1 MVCLYCVVSVDQPL
15 CNYVK
20 MPLFYSIVIS
30 HTTDTG
36 WPSKMN
42 RTIWIVRIFSS
53 SKLQCIGIAL
63 LIQLLCLR
71 WCTRYSLIHYFFEL
85 FYSYIPFLWCNGKHR
100 IFSPNEMTWTRMLGQ
115 YTLTKKILPVHPD
128 KRTLCWD
135 ILTRECFADTLLQEN
150 VMAGHPDK
158 RMFCRTSWL
167 EKVLLVYPD

>member
-15 CNYVK
+15 CNYIK

-30 HTTDTG
+30 HRTDTG

-100 IFSPNEMTWTRMLGQ
+100 IFSPNEMTCTRMLGQ
-115 YTLTKKILPVHPD
+115 YTLTR
-128 KRTLCWD
+128 KR
-135 ILTRECFADTLLQEN
+135 FAGTSWQENTLL
-150 VMAGHPDK
+150 GHPN
-158 RMFCRTSWL
+158 
-167 EKVLLVYPD
+167 

>member
-30 HTTDTG
+30 HRTDTG

-53 SKLQCIGIAL
+53 SKLQAL

-85 FYSYIPFLWCNGKHR
+85 FYSYIPFLWCYGKHR
-100 IFSPNEMTWTRMLGQ
+100 IFSPNEMTCTRMLGQ
-115 YTLTKKILPVHPD
+115 YTLTR
-128 KRTLCWD
+128 KR
-135 ILTRECFADTLLQEN
+135 FAGTSWQENTLL
-150 VMAGHPDK
+150 GHPN
-158 RMFCRTSWL
+158 
-167 EKVLLVYPD
+167 

>member
-30 HTTDTG
+30 HRTDTG
-36 WPSKMN
+36 WPSKTN

-53 SKLQCIGIAL
+53 SKLQCIGIVL

-100 IFSPNEMTWTRMLGQ
+100 IFSPNEITCTRMLGQ
-115 YTLTKKILPVHPD
+115 YTLTR
-128 KRTLCWD
+128 KR
-135 ILTRECFADTLLQEN
+135 FASTFWQENTLL
-150 VMAGHPDK
+150 GHPN
-158 RMFCRTSWL
+158 
-167 EKVLLVYPD
+167 

>member
-30 HTTDTG
+30 HRTDTG

-53 SKLQCIGIAL
+53 SKLKCIGIAL

-71 WCTRYSLIHYFFEL
+71 WCTRYSLIHCFEL

-100 IFSPNEMTWTRMLGQ
+100 IFSPNEMTCTRMLGQ
-115 YTLTKKILPVHPD
+115 YTLTR
-128 KRTLCWD
+128 KR
-135 ILTRECFADTLLQEN
+135 FAGTSWQENTLL
-150 VMAGHPDK
+150 GHPN
-158 RMFCRTSWL
+158 
-167 EKVLLVYPD
+167 

>member
-30 HTTDTG
+30 HRTDTG

-53 SKLQCIGIAL
+53 SKLQSIGIAL

-85 FYSYIPFLWCNGKHR
+85 FYSYIPFLWSCNGKHR
-100 IFSPNEMTWTRMLGQ
+100 IFSPNEMTCTRMLGQ
-115 YTLTKKILPVHPD
+115 YTLTR
-128 KRTLCWD
+128 KR
-135 ILTRECFADTLLQEN
+135 FASTSWQENTLL
-150 VMAGHPDK
+150 GHPN
-158 RMFCRTSWL
+158 
-167 EKVLLVYPD
+167 

>member
-15 CNYVK
+15 WNYVK

-30 HTTDTG
+30 HRTDTG

-71 WCTRYSLIHYFFEL
+71 WCTRYSLIHYFEL

-100 IFSPNEMTWTRMLGQ
+100 IFSPNEITCTRMLGQ
-115 YTLTKKILPVHPD
+115 YTLTR
-128 KRTLCWD
+128 KR
-135 ILTRECFADTLLQEN
+135 FAGTSWQENTLL
-150 VMAGHPDK
+150 GHPN
-158 RMFCRTSWL
+158 
-167 EKVLLVYPD
+167 